1 MCPDKKASLPKI
13 AVVIPVYND
22 WMSFEILVEKLGD
35 VAREGNQ
42 QICVMAVDDGTVDG
56 SQPTIQKPIG
66 GIESIEIVHLI
77 RNLGHQRAIAVGL
90 AVLKAK
96 DLNIPVVVMDSDGED
111 NPADLLLL
119 LSENDKFPD
128 HIIFAHRTRRSENF
142 IFRVFYFLFKLFFRI
157 FTGKS
162 ISFGNYSLIPAT
174 TLKRVVYLQE
184 IWNHFAAGIM
194 HSGLLWKTIPTTR
207 GHRYFGKSHM
217 NLISLVLHGLS
228 AISVYIEI
236 VYVRLL
242 FFSMALMAFD
252 VLGFIVLAY
261 IRLWTNLAIP
271 GWATNVGIGLV
282 VIMVQAIL
290 FLATLSFVVLSYR
303 SSKMFI
309 PAVDYQDY
317 IKNVEIVKIGK
328 I

>member
-1 MCPDKKASLPKI
+1 MCPDEKASLRNI

-22 WMSFEILVEKLGD
+22 WMSFEVLIEKL
-35 VAREGNQ
+35 AEIALQSNL
-42 QICVMAVDDGTVDG
+42 QINVMAVDDGSVDG
-56 SQPTIQKPIG
+56 SHPTFQKTLN
-66 GIESIEIVHLI
+66 GIACVEIIHLI

-90 AVLKAK
+90 AVLKEK
-96 DLNIPVVVMDSDGED
+96 DLNIPVVVMDCDGED
-111 NPADLLLL
+111 NPADLLRLL
-119 LSENDKFPD
+119 EEHDKTPD
-128 HIIFAHRTRRSENF
+128 HIIFAHRKRRSENI
-142 IFRVFYFLFKLFFRI
+142 IFRIFYSLFKLFFRI

-162 ISFGNYSLIPAT
+162 ISFGNYSLIPAPA
-174 TLKRVVYLQE
+174 LKRVVYLQE

-207 GHRYFGKSHM
+207 TRRYFGKSHM

-242 FFSMALMAFD
+242 FFSLALMAFD
-252 VLGFIVLAY
+252 IIGFILLAY
-261 IRLWTNLAIP
+261 IRLWTELAIP

-309 PAVDYQDY
+309 PAVDFRDY
-317 IKNVEIVKIGK
+317 LMNVEILKIG
-328 I
+328 

>member
-1 MCPDKKASLPKI
+1 MCPDERTSIRDI

-22 WMSFEILVEKLGD
+22 WMSFEVLIEKLGEI
-35 VAREGNQ
+35 ALQGNLR
-42 QICVMAVDDGTVDG
+42 IKVIAVDDGSVDG
-56 SQPTIQKPIG
+56 SHPTFRKTLNGIG
-66 GIESIEIVHLI
+66 SIEIVHLI

-96 DLNIPVVVMDSDGED
+96 DLNIPVVVMDCDGED
-111 NPADLLLL
+111 NPADLLRLL
-119 LSENDKFPD
+119 AEHDKNPGY
-128 HIIFAHRTRRSENF
+128 IIFAHRARRSENI
-142 IFRVFYFLFKLFFRI
+142 IFRVFYTLFKLFFRI

-162 ISFGNYSLIPAT
+162 ISFGNYSLIPASA
-174 TLKRVVYLQE
+174 LKRVVYLQE

-194 HSGLLWKTIPTTR
+194 HSGLQWKTIPTTR
-207 GHRYFGKSHM
+207 SHRYFGKSHM
-217 NLISLVLHGLS
+217 NMISLVLHGLS

-242 FFSMALMAFD
+242 FFSLALMTFD
-252 VLGFIVLAY
+252 VMGFILLAY
-261 IRLWTNLAIP
+261 VRLWTDLAIP

-309 PAVDYQDY
+309 PAVDFQDY
-317 IKNVEIVKIGK
+317 LMNIEIVKIG
-328 I
+328 

>member
-1 MCPDKKASLPKI
+1 MCPEQKLTHRNI
-13 AVVIPVYND
+13 AVVIPVFND
-22 WMSFEILVEKLGD
+22 WMSFEVLVGKLGE
-35 VAREGNQ
+35 VAAGGELQ
-42 QICVMAVDDGTVDG
+42 LSVVAVDDGSVEG
-56 SQPTIQKPIG
+56 SQPAFRQPIA
-66 GIESIEIVHLI
+66 GIDSIEIVHLI

-90 AVLKAK
+90 SLLNEK
-96 DLNIPVVVMDSDGED
+96 DLNIPVVVMDCDGED
-111 NPADLLLL
+111 NPTDLLRLVK
-119 LSENDKFPD
+119 EHDQNPEP
-128 HIIFAHRTRRSENF
+128 IIFAHRARRSENYL
-142 IFRVFYFLFKLFFRI
+142 FRGFYTLFKLFFRI
-157 FTGKS
+157 FTGKT
-162 ISFGNYSLIPAT
+162 ISFGNYSLIPAPA
-174 TLKRVVYLQE
+174 LKRVVYLQE

-207 GHRYFGKSHM
+207 SNRYFGRSHM

-242 FFSMALMAFD
+242 FFSLGLMGFD
-252 VLGFIVLAY
+252 IIGFIVLAY
-261 IRLWTNLAIP
+261 IRLMTDLAIP

-309 PAVDYQDY
+309 PAVDYKDY
-317 IKNVEIVKIGK
+317 LMNVEKVNIG
-328 I
+328 